1 MTWHEAGD
9 GGEPSSPS
17 QPELDKPNLTPQLR
31 SRIKGIRKKK
41 KGKEKKKKKEKFL
54 RTFPPSLAV
63 GGVGGWCLQPDSPPR
78 QCRGADW
85 RAGPRAGERAWGRGD
100 SAPAGAAR
108 AGSGL
113 ISNRG
118 LDCSWTVTLPPPA
131 RRPPPSPGPGAAPGT
146 HLCAAGLSGSP

>member
-1 MTWHEAGD
+1 MARSWGWRGALE
-9 GGEPSSPS
+9 S
-17 QPELDKPNLTPQLR
+17 QPARTGQAKSHPTTSISDKGYSQ
-31 SRIKGIRKKK
+31 KEKRKR
-41 KGKEKKKKKEKFL
+41 KKKKKEKFL